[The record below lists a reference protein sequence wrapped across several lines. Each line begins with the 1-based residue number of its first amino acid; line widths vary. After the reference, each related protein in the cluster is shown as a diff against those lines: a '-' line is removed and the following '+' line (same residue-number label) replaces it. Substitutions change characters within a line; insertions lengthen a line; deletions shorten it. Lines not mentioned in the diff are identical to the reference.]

1 MIQPEIQSTEEATKD
16 EITETVE
23 ETPGQ
28 SEVRN
33 ETPEDNSQSR
43 VNSIISRWSG
53 SAGSFTRRPSTRPH
67 TGRRPLFRDSTR
79 TRLVSQEMSER
90 LLQRTENQDLVIEDP
105 DSSDINTNDNHE
117 SGTCVK
123 CSFIPD
129 HDNQVG
135 FEGTLKSKDLGTLI
149 EGQNR
154 ILQNQKKLDDLIES
168 NWCSYEVLYNFD
180 ADEYSSIYN
189 LEDSDQFL
197 TVTQNQMVKSNGIN
211 LG

>member
-1 MIQPEIQSTEEATKD
+1 MIHPEIQSTEEATKD
-16 EITETVE
+16 EIAETVD

-33 ETPEDNSQSR
+33 PEDNSQSR

-53 SAGSFTRRPSTRPH
+53 STGSFSRRASTRPK

-90 LLQRTENQDLVIEDP
+90 LLQRTENQDSVIDDP
-105 DSSDINTNDNHE
+105 DCSDINTNDNHE

-123 CSFIPD
+123 CSLIPD

-135 FEGTLKSKDLGTLI
+135 FEGTFSL
-149 EGQNR
+149 R
-154 ILQNQKKLDDLIES
+154 
-168 NWCSYEVLYNFD
+168 
-180 ADEYSSIYN
+180 A
-189 LEDSDQFL
+189 LEQ
-197 TVTQNQMVKSNGIN
+197 
-211 LG
+211 

>member
-53 SAGSFTRRPSTRPH
+53 SAGSFTRRASTRPH

-90 LLQRTENQDLVIEDP
+90 LLQRTGKQDSVIEDP

-135 FEGTLKSKDLGTLI
+135 FEGTLSLRALEQSFKVKTEFFKPRKSLMTLL
-149 EGQNR
+149 NR
-154 ILQNQKKLDDLIES
+154 IGGHMK
-168 NWCSYEVLYNFD
+168 
-180 ADEYSSIYN
+180 SSTI
-189 LEDSDQFL
+189 LMLMSTCPFITWKIL
-197 TVTQNQMVKSNGIN
+197 MHF
-211 LG
+211 

>member
-1 MIQPEIQSTEEATKD
+1 MIHPEIQSTKEVTKD
-16 EITETVE
+16 EIAETVE
-23 ETPGQ
+23 ETSGQ

-33 ETPEDNSQSR
+33 PEDNSQSR

-53 SAGSFTRRPSTRPH
+53 STGSFSRRASTRPK

-79 TRLVSQEMSER
+79 TRLVSQEMNER
-90 LLQRTENQDLVIEDP
+90 LLQRSENQDSVIEDP

-135 FEGTLKSKDLGTLI
+135 FEETLSL
-149 EGQNR
+149 R
-154 ILQNQKKLDDLIES
+154 
-168 NWCSYEVLYNFD
+168 
-180 ADEYSSIYN
+180 A
-189 LEDSDQFL
+189 LEQ
-197 TVTQNQMVKSNGIN
+197 
-211 LG
+211 

>member
-23 ETPGQ
+23 ETPGQSEIRNETPGQ

-53 SAGSFTRRPSTRPH
+53 SAGSFTRRASTRPHTRPH

-90 LLQRTENQDLVIEDP
+90 LLQRSENQDSVIEDP

-135 FEGTLKSKDLGTLI
+135 FEGTLSLRWI
-149 EGQNR
+149 
-154 ILQNQKKLDDLIES
+154 
-168 NWCSYEVLYNFD
+168 F
-180 ADEYSSIYN
+180 
-189 LEDSDQFL
+189 F
-197 TVTQNQMVKSNGIN
+197 
-211 LG
+211 

>member
-1 MIQPEIQSTEEATKD
+1 MIHPEIQSTEEATKD
-16 EITETVE
+16 EIAETVE
-23 ETPGQ
+23 ETSYQ

-33 ETPEDNSQSR
+33 QNPEDNSQSR

-53 SAGSFTRRPSTRPH
+53 STGSFSRRASTRPK

-90 LLQRTENQDLVIEDP
+90 LLQRTENQESVIEDL
-105 DSSDINTNDNHE
+105 DSSDFNTNDNHE

-135 FEGTLKSKDLGTLI
+135 FEGT
-149 EGQNR
+149 
-154 ILQNQKKLDDLIES
+154 
-168 NWCSYEVLYNFD
+168 
-180 ADEYSSIYN
+180 
-189 LEDSDQFL
+189 
-197 TVTQNQMVKSNGIN
+197 
-211 LG
+211 